1 MYLKSL
7 QFFKKFQFILV
18 TSLLL
23 VGLFSCGNDKKVDA
37 NGLESNLFITGKFTG
52 SSGQRAVLEAVS
64 QSGTIEVSSTTIE
77 DDAFELHTNIPGLGI
92 YQLKIGDNPENVI
105 LLTANVND
113 EIKISGDMKS
123 VPFGS
128 KISGVEWGKD
138 YEKYMTLIA
147 KFSAEQ
153 QELMNLQGQLNQ
165 EELVKK
171 YLELKKP
178 VDDFALEK
186 INENPGSSFNI
197 VLSNS
202 LMPTMGF
209 IDYPQVNV
217 DALKK
222 MATAYEEKYA
232 ASPIARSFS
241 EQVAQI
247 ESGYK
252 EYEIL
257 KSGNKPAPEI
267 VMQSPEGK
275 EIKLSSLKGKVVL
288 IDFWA
293 SWCKPC
299 RVENPNVVKL
309 YNKYKN
315 KGFTVY
321 SVSLDADMAQW
332 VAAIEA
338 DGLIWP
344 NHVSDLVGWK
354 TYVTKLYAFQSI
366 PHTVLV
372 GKDGNIIDV
381 GLRGKALED
390 KVAELLK

>member
-1 MYLKSL
+1 MKYI
-7 QFFKKFQFILV
+7 KFVAVIALLASFI
-18 TSLLL
+18 
-23 VGLFSCGNDKKVDA
+23 SCGNDKKVDA
-37 NGLESNLFITGKFTG
+37 NGVESNLFISGKFIG
-52 SSGQRAVLEAVS
+52 SSGQKAVLEAVS
-64 QSGTIEVSSTTIE
+64 QSGTIEVSSTVIE
-77 DDAFELHTNIPGLGI
+77 DDKFELHTNIPGLGI
-92 YQLKIGDNPENVI
+92 YQLKIGNDPENVI
-105 LLTANVND
+105 ILTANVND
-113 EIKISGDMKS
+113 DIKVSGDIKN
-123 VPFGS
+123 VALGS

-138 YEKYMTLIA
+138 YDKYMALIA
-147 KFSAEQ
+147 KFSNDQ
-153 QELMNLQGQLNQ
+153 QELMNLQNQVSQ
-165 EELVKK
+165 EELVKR
-171 YLELKKP
+171 YMDLKKP
-178 VDDFALEK
+178 VDEFALNK
-186 INENPGSSFNI
+186 INENPSSAFNI

-209 IDYPQVNV
+209 IDYPQANV

-222 MATAYEEKYA
+222 MAAAYEQKYA
-232 ASPIARSFS
+232 ESPIARSFS

-247 ESGYK
+247 ESGYH

-257 KSGNKPAPEI
+257 KSGKKPAPEM
-267 VMQSPEGK
+267 VMETPEGK

-299 RVENPNVVKL
+299 RDENPNVVKL

-315 KGFTVY
+315 KGFTIY
-321 SVSLDADMAQW
+321 SVSLDSDMAQW

-344 NHVSDLVGWK
+344 NHVSELLGWK